1 MGLIVW
7 LLMDRAVPYANVLPV
22 LLLAAVA
29 GVATHVPAGLGVI
42 EAVFVACLSAELGW
56 TRVLAALLSYR
67 AVYYLVPLALA
78 LLGYAFVEASARL
91 ERGRR

>member
-1 MGLIVW
+1 
-7 LLMDRAVPYANVLPV
+7 
-22 LLLAAVA
+22 LLAAVA

-42 EAVFVACLSAELGW
+42 EAVFVACLGAELGS

-78 LLGYAFVEASARL
+78 LLGYAFAEASVR
-91 ERGRR
+91 RGHDRR